1 MELIIQTL
9 SSPWFLIVWAVQM
22 LAAQIILIRDLN
34 VNNSHIPPLMK
45 AVWVLTVLYSGLF
58 GLAIYFYSGRKE
70 IPRDSLWR
78 RACRSV
84 AHCYSGCGAGEVV
97 GLIIA
102 VGLLALSTPW
112 VVAVTFSFA
121 YLFGLG
127 LTVGPLIQGGVAFG
141 EALKD
146 AIYSESASIIVMEA
160 VAIGSDL
167 FLAGEATMGDARF
180 WSSLTVSLTLGL
192 LAAYPVN
199 ALLIRFGV
207 KEGMGSPKM
216 ETS

>member
-1 MELIIQTL
+1 MEATIQIL
-9 SSPWFLIVWAVQM
+9 SSPWFLTVWAVQM
-22 LAAQIILIRDLN
+22 LAAQGVLIRDLSA
-34 VNNSHIPPLMK
+34 NNSHIPPLMK

-58 GLAIYFYSGRKE
+58 GLAVYFYSGRKE
-70 IPRDSLWR
+70 IPHDSLWR
-78 RACRSV
+78 RSCRSV

-127 LTVGPLIQGGVAFG
+127 LTLGPLMQGGMAFS

-146 AIYSESASIIVMEA
+146 AIYSESASIVVMEA

-167 FLAGEATMGDARF
+167 FLAGEATMGDGSNLLPNARP
-180 WSSLTVSLTLGL
+180 LRRV
-192 LAAYPVN
+192 
-199 ALLIRFGV
+199 
-207 KEGMGSPKM
+207 
-216 ETS
+216 